1 MSKLNKIV
9 ETICTLKN
17 GDISSDAISE
27 AAYIVEQPVEELAL
41 REYLAMK
48 AAKDEYMQ
56 LDALDNRYRRKG
68 EDEYERLRLRT
79 LKDIEREEDIFK
91 QIELLLERSQEI
103 KEGIKGIYYNNMFR
117 DCCKIPFMIEACKNM
132 ILAGATLTEIA
143 KYVPGAQMGDIF
155 HLAED
160 HLGLHIELT
169 EDERKEVEKY
179 DGKRGEMAI
188 GTTNVWQQL
197 FMNGIPHKKD
207 DMWIMSEEEGK
218 EYTTYQM
225 AGYYAGCEL
234 SYPYY
239 YREIKNPRYAE
250 SFEEVL
256 EKIMLFPQDNSVEGL
271 EAAYSQQEYH
281 LLMILRGKLLEV
293 IAKEENK
300 SK

>member
-1 MSKLNKIV
+1 MSRLNRIV
-9 ETICTLKN
+9 DTICKLRN
-17 GDISSDAISE
+17 SDISSDAISE
-27 AAYIVEQPVEELAL
+27 AVYILEEPVEQQAL
-41 REYLAMK
+41 REYLNMK
-48 AAKDEYMQ
+48 DAKNEFMQ
-56 LDALDNRYRRKG
+56 LDALDNRYKRKG
-68 EDEYERLRLRT
+68 KEEYERLRLRT

-91 QIELLLERSQEI
+91 QIQLLLERSQEI
-103 KEGIKGIYYNNMFR
+103 KEGIKGIYYNHMFR
-117 DCCKIPFMIEACKNM
+117 DCCKIPFMIETCKNM

-197 FMNGIPHKKD
+197 FMNRIPHKKD
-207 DMWIMSEEEGK
+207 DMWIMREEEDK

-225 AGYYAGCEL
+225 ACYYSGGEL
-234 SYPYY
+234 SYPYFNKG
-239 YREIKNPRYAE
+239 IKNPRYAE

-256 EKIMLFPQDNSVEGL
+256 EKIMLFPQDNSIEGL
-271 EAAYSQQEYH
+271 EKAYSQQEYH
-281 LLMILRGKLLEV
+281 LLMTLHKKLLEA
-293 IAKEENK
+293 IANEESEVN
-300 SK
+300 